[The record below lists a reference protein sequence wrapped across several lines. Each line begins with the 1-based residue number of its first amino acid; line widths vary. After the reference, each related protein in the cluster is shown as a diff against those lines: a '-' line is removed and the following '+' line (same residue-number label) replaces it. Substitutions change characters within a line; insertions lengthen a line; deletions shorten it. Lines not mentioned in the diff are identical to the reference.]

1 MKSRL
6 LPLGW
11 RGLPLEMMQGSVQ
24 GGWAWL
30 CPTDRKERRDIQKGL
45 TQLHPDTFWSH
56 AKTKRHNLLI
66 NIAILIRHQTFLK
79 TGGLP
84 FY

>member
-11 RGLPLEMMQGSVQ
+11 CGLPLEMMQGSVQ